1 MVNDRDSI
9 KEAFLHLCILQIS
22 DKGQAGT
29 VDRITI
35 DSGQSTFNVRPALSH
50 ETVKKVMRMAIGGSI
65 EDMVT
70 VSMFYHLGLGVPQS
84 VRRAYDWTLCA
95 TLQAASEP
103 FDVLRKELKKQIKLI
118 DSGEISIHPKLDY
131 FWPSVVL
138 DNTLEVLRKTRL
150 KPVEVPSV
158 KQAIVTPVVSGLDVF
173 VIYKVVSCEFDYA
186 IKPYACYVP
195 ALKQFIPV
203 EMLKRIKGMIEG
215 EVDPSIDV
223 LPFEKDEPFYVVHG
237 VITTPKRKAELLE
250 SNFDFPYRTKPLEL
264 FKLFLCNDTQL
275 KDRSVFVHANSDTMR
290 AKRKELNKCS
300 KKKTPNKYKRIV
312 KELEELEAL
321 EGTIDQAAYQRYVS
335 SLPHFYLDF
344 IVNTV
349 FTAHN
354 GKVKV
359 GSIVPP
365 KRSNGGNYKYSMLSN
380 EVPAYKG
387 PISSKTVN
395 KVHDELTDEF
405 NNDYE
410 INRLFIRDK
419 DSKAVLLKNCKVVSV
434 K

>member
-1 MVNDRDSI
+1 MNDRDSI
-9 KEAFLHLCILQIS
+9 KEAFLHLCVLQIS

-29 VDRITI
+29 IERITI
-35 DSGQSTFNVRPALSH
+35 PSERSNFSVRPALSH

-84 VRRAYDWTLCA
+84 IRRAYDWTLCA

-118 DSGEISIHPKLDY
+118 DSGELSIHPKLDY
-131 FWPSVVL
+131 FWPSAVL

-195 ALKQFIPV
+195 ALKQFVPV
-203 EMLKRIKGMIEG
+203 EMLKRIKGMVEG
-215 EVDPSIDV
+215 DIDPNIDV
-223 LPFEKDEPFYVVHG
+223 LPFETDEPFYVVHG
-237 VITTPKRKAELLE
+237 VITTPKRKADLLE
-250 SNFDFPYRTKPLEL
+250 SNFDLSYTAKPLDL
-264 FKLFLCNDTQL
+264 FKLFLCSDGPL
-275 KDRSVFVHANSDTMR
+275 KERSVFVHANSDTIR
-290 AKRKELNKCS
+290 TKRKELNKCS
-300 KKKTPNKYKRIV
+300 KKKTPNKYKRISA
-312 KELEELEAL
+312 ELKELEAL
-321 EGTIDQAAYQRYVS
+321 EGTTDQAAYQRYVA

-349 FTAHN
+349 FTAVN

-365 KRSNGGNYKYSMLSN
+365 KRSNGGKYKYAMLSN

-387 PISSKTVN
+387 SISSKTVN
-395 KVHDELTDEF
+395 KIHDELTGEF
-405 NNDYE
+405 NDDYTV
-410 INRLFIRDK
+410 NRLFIRDK
-419 DSKAVLLKNCKVVSV
+419 DSRAVLLKNCKVVSV